1 MTWRTN
7 TQADKP
13 GHRHEDSRWGSGWGE
28 SRFIE
33 TEECP
38 PEVRRAWV
46 PSDGYSEPPTGWGV
60 FVFYVLAG
68 LGVVCAVA
76 WAIREV
82 LQ

>member
-1 MTWRTN
+1 MNWRTN
-7 TQADKP
+7 TQADKA

-33 TEECP
+33 PEDCH
-38 PEVRRAWV
+38 EVRRAWV
-46 PSDGYSEPPTGWGV
+46 PSDGYEEPRGGWGV
-60 FVFYVLAG
+60 FAFYVLAG

-82 LQ
+82 LE

>member
-1 MTWRTN
+1 MNWRTN
-7 TQADKP
+7 TQAEKV
-13 GHRHEDSRWGSGWGE
+13 GHRHEESRWPGEWGE

-33 TEECP
+33 PEECP
-38 PEVRRAWV
+38 QEVRRAWV
-46 PSDGYSEPPTGWGV
+46 PSDGYQEPATGWV
-60 FVFYVLAG
+60 AFVFYVLAG